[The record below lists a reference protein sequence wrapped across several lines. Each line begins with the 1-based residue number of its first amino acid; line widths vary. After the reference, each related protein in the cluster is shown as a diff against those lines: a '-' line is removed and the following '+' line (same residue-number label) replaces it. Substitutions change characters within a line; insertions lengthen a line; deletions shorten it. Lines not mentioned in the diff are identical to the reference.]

1 MHWPATCL
9 SSLELHSVY
18 LVINALFLVI
28 HGACLRKLTSSQGF
42 GFFAPSAARHRLV
55 NFEHHT
61 VPGRFSLV
69 GQLLRNCLQTYL
81 SVFSSSGTKSLR
93 LARTSYFSLSG
104 FFLLSL
110 YLPGSSIPVSAIGQI
125 MNVSEFE
132 NLKPTSKSRL
142 VVPGSKAR
150 WRCGVP
156 GAQLWPPGASSVLA
170 QVRTT
175 HLWLPCQLWRS
186 LPAHIKSGHSKV
198 PIFPF
203 SPLHWTEAWWWS
215 WSWWL
220 CLSRTLSCK
229 NSTSPK
235 RTLGSRSLVGKW
247 NSKRGHFSW
256 KFHKQTNIDICLLF
270 KIRHSLHC
278 IQINFVFMVYV
289 CEVLWPPSMEAFHL
303 AGPGGDSS
311 KD

>member
-28 HGACLRKLTSSQGF
+28 HGAYLRKLTSSQGF

-55 NFEHHT
+55 NFEDHT

-69 GQLLRNCLQTYL
+69 GQLLRNCLKTYL

-150 WRCGVP
+150 
-156 GAQLWPPGASSVLA
+156 
-170 QVRTT
+170 
-175 HLWLPCQLWRS
+175 
-186 LPAHIKSGHSKV
+186 
-198 PIFPF
+198 
-203 SPLHWTEAWWWS
+203 
-215 WSWWL
+215 
-220 CLSRTLSCK
+220 
-229 NSTSPK
+229 
-235 RTLGSRSLVGKW
+235 
-247 NSKRGHFSW
+247 
-256 KFHKQTNIDICLLF
+256 
-270 KIRHSLHC
+270 
-278 IQINFVFMVYV
+278 
-289 CEVLWPPSMEAFHL
+289 
-303 AGPGGDSS
+303 
-311 KD
+311 